1 MTDRE
6 NWEEYR
12 GSLVIPSE
20 TDRHGVTVLINKADI
35 AVTLRFDE
43 PVGGSR
49 DWDGANVTI
58 VERLKYHDIQFAT
71 NDLPK
76 ETVTLSWK
84 LNAAKFDDTA
94 AGVVV
99 ARPNEVRVSGEKGF
113 VLTRAPASGD

>member
-1 MTDRE
+1 MTHHN

-12 GSLVIPSE
+12 GALVIPSE
-20 TDRHGVTVLINKADI
+20 TDRHVLAIFINKAEA
-35 AVTLRFDE
+35 AVKLRFDD
-43 PVGGSR
+43 PIAGMR
-49 DWDGANVTI
+49 DWQAANVTV

-84 LNAAKFDDTA
+84 LNVAKFDDTA

-99 ARPNEVRVSGEKGF
+99 AKPNEVRVSGEKGF
-113 VLTRAPASGD
+113 VLTRTES

>member
-20 TDRHGVTVLINKADI
+20 TDRHGVTVLINKADS

-49 DWDGANVTI
+49 DWDGADVTI

-76 ETVTLSWK
+76 GDGDAVLE
-84 LNAAKFDDTA
+84 AKCCQIRRHCRRGGCGQTER
-94 AGVVV
+94 G
-99 ARPNEVRVSGEKGF
+99 
-113 VLTRAPASGD
+113 TRLR

>member
-20 TDRHGVTVLINKADI
+20 TDEHDVTVLINKADE
-35 AVTLRFDE
+35 AVTLRFNE
-43 PVGGSR
+43 PVAGST
-49 DWDGANVTI
+49 DWHGADVTI

-76 ETVTLSWK
+76 GTVRLSWK

-113 VLTRAPASGD
+113 ILTRAPDPAE

>member
-1 MTDRE
+1 MTDRD

-12 GSLVIPSE
+12 GALVIPSE
-20 TDRHGVTVLINKADI
+20 TDRHGVTVLINRAES

-49 DWDGANVTI
+49 DWHGTGVVV
-58 VERLKYHDIQFAT
+58 VERLKYHDIQFFT

-76 ETVTLSWK
+76 ETVTLTWK
-84 LNAAKFDDTA
+84 LNAAKFDDTV

-113 VLTRAPASGD
+113 VLTRTPGNPA

>member
-1 MTDRE
+1 MTDRD

-12 GSLVIPSE
+12 GALVIPSE
-20 TDRHGVTVLINKADI
+20 TDRHGVTVLINRAES

-49 DWDGANVTI
+49 DWHGTGVVV
-58 VERLKYHDIQFAT
+58 VERLKYHDIQFFT

-76 ETVTLSWK
+76 ETVTLTWK
-84 LNAAKFDDTA
+84 LNAAKFDDTV

-113 VLTRAPASGD
+113 VLTRAPRPTG